1 MAEIQ
6 DNERICITEHE
17 QKEFYDS
24 MTWCNDNFGRTFI
37 YILYS

>member
-24 MTWCNDNFGRTFI
+24 MTWCNDDFGRTFI
-37 YILYS
+37 